1 MSKVHVCVCARISS
15 DSVDYPIIISP
26 EYDTIEIQHPFTQQS
41 TLFQLHNLIP
51 SDVSQAETF
60 DLTVR
65 PLLDYTLRG
74 NNTAIFLYGS
84 SKSGKTYTAIGGEY
98 PNIRGILPRII
109 STILEDVR
117 SQNPQYEIKV
127 SLSIFELFNDQVRD
141 LAMVMS
147 DTQAREKYF
156 GQNLLIEERAGVSY
170 VKELTEVQIE
180 DTEYALQVIRQ
191 SLDFRRWLEH
201 DRGQFEPRCHT
212 FYRIKI
218 SSRGKDE
225 SDSVAGSNNFWVVDL
240 ARNEKNHDMTGK
252 ELQESLSA
260 SEHVKVLG
268 KIIKQL
274 RKTSRLNLKES
285 KLTHILQECF
295 SDGGCVELFVTI
307 NPLSNIDLTINT
319 LKFAQDCMPLNKVS
333 KLISRNRNT
342 NGNFSITEE
351 KIRKLQEERMELKLE
366 LASIE
371 ATQQSQFSHL
381 LDMFGIPG
389 DIDSIFQNGP
399 YSQSMK
405 QIARQLA
412 ALEQIKVEL
421 QREEELEKKLEE
433 SRETLNKYRRH
444 VYDTEEKHIANI
456 IQTRDALTQYR
467 QELNEKK
474 YNLDFKIS
482 QREKHI
488 NTELINF
495 ISHTSKLIQTKQT
508 IIQSLPINFKSVS
521 VSQGKLNTLKSQG
534 TNEAKLG
541 YEKELTIR
549 ANNIQRNFKD
559 VTEQYTQRTHL
570 KDQEIQK
577 AKELRAKQKADKK

>member
-1 MSKVHVCVCARISS
+1 
-15 DSVDYPIIISP
+15 
-26 EYDTIEIQHPFTQQS
+26 
-41 TLFQLHNLIP
+41 
-51 SDVSQAETF
+51 
-60 DLTVR
+60 
-65 PLLDYTLRG
+65 
-74 NNTAIFLYGS
+74 
-84 SKSGKTYTAIGGEY
+84 
-98 PNIRGILPRII
+98 
-109 STILEDVR
+109 
-117 SQNPQYEIKV
+117 
-127 SLSIFELFNDQVRD
+127 
-141 LAMVMS
+141 
-147 DTQAREKYF
+147 
-156 GQNLLIEERAGVSY
+156 
-170 VKELTEVQIE
+170 
-180 DTEYALQVIRQ
+180 
-191 SLDFRRWLEH
+191 
-201 DRGQFEPRCHT
+201 
-212 FYRIKI
+212 
-218 SSRGKDE
+218 
-225 SDSVAGSNNFWVVDL
+225 
-240 ARNEKNHDMTGK
+240 
-252 ELQESLSA
+252 
-260 SEHVKVLG
+260 
-268 KIIKQL
+268 
-274 RKTSRLNLKES
+274 
-285 KLTHILQECF
+285 
-295 SDGGCVELFVTI
+295 VELVVTI

-319 LKFAQDCMPLNKVS
+319 LKFAEDCMPLNKVS

-381 LDMFGIPG
+381 LDMFGISG

>member
-1 MSKVHVCVCARISS
+1 M
-15 DSVDYPIIISP
+15 DYPTIISP
-26 EYDTIEIQHPFTQQS
+26 EYDTIEIHQPIIKQS
-41 TLFQLHNLIP
+41 THFQLHNLIP
-51 SDVSQAETF
+51 HDVSQAETF
-60 DLTVR
+60 DLTAR

-98 PNIRGILPRII
+98 PNLRGFVSRII
-109 STILEDVR
+109 ATVLEDVR

-141 LAMVMS
+141 LAMVITGS
-147 DTQAREKYF
+147 QAREKYF

-180 DTEYALQVIRQ
+180 DTEYALQVMRQ
-191 SLDFRRWLEH
+191 ALDLRRWLEH

-218 SSRGKDE
+218 SSRCKDE
-225 SDSVAGSNNFWVVDL
+225 SDSMAGSNNIWVVDL
-240 ARNEKNHDMTGK
+240 ARHEKNYDMTGK

-268 KIIKQL
+268 KIMKQL

-295 SDGGCVELFVTI
+295 SDGGCVELLVTI
-307 NPLSNIDLTINT
+307 NPLSNIDLTLNT
-319 LKFAQDCMPLNKVS
+319 LQFAEDCMPVNKVS
-333 KLISRNRNT
+333 KLISRNRNS
-342 NGNFSITEE
+342 NGNFNVIGE

-381 LDMFGIPG
+381 LDMFGISG

-405 QIARQLA
+405 QISRQLA

-421 QREEELEKKLEE
+421 QREEQLEKKLEE

-456 IQTRDALTQYR
+456 IQTRDSLTQCK

-474 YNLDFKIS
+474 YNLDFKLS
-482 QREKHI
+482 HRERHI
-488 NTELINF
+488 NTEFINF
-495 ISHTSKLIQTKQT
+495 ISHTSKLIGTKQK
-508 IIQSLPINFKSVS
+508 IIQSLPINFKSVL
-521 VSQGKLNTLKSQG
+521 VNQDKLNTLKSQG
-534 TNEAKLG
+534 THQAKLD
-541 YEKELTIR
+541 YEKEFTIR
-549 ANNIQRNFKD
+549 ASNIQKNFKE
-559 VTEQYTQRTHL
+559 VTEKYTQRVQL
-570 KDQEIQK
+570 KDQEIQN